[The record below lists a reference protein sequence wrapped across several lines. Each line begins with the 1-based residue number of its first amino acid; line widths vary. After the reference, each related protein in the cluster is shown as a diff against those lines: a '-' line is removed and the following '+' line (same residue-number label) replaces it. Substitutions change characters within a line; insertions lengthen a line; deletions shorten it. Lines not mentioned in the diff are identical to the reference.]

1 MTADVV
7 PAGSTGVV
15 RIAMV
20 AGETSGDLLSSHL
33 IAALRAKLPNAVFYG
48 IGGPRMEAQGFD
60 AWYPL
65 EKLAVLGYVD
75 ALRHYREISG
85 IRSRLKRRL
94 LADPPDVFIG
104 VDAPD
109 FNLALEKTLKQRGIP
124 AVHYV
129 SPSIWA
135 WRGERIHKIGAAVSR
150 LLALFPFEPPLY
162 EKQGIP
168 VTYVGHPLADLL
180 PVDDGRDAARTLLE
194 LSAQQPIFALLPGS
208 RQSELKYMADTF
220 IETARRIHQALP
232 NALFL
237 VPLAT
242 RETRLLFETALYRC
256 NARELPIR
264 MLFGHAHETMMAADV
279 VLVASGTA
287 TLEAALLKRPM
298 AIVYKMAPLSHRLM
312 RRMGY
317 LPYVGLPN
325 ILAGKFVVPEFIQD
339 DATPEN
345 LAQALLNLYHDKESS
360 ARIGEVFRD
369 IHLQLKQN
377 SAEKAAAAIIDCLP
391 AAAVTVMNTMTD
403 HALAPAA

>member
-1 MTADVV
+1 
-7 PAGSTGVV
+7 
-15 RIAMV
+15 MV
-20 AGETSGDLLSSHL
+20 AGEASGDLLASHL
-33 IAALRAKLPNAVFYG
+33 IQAIRAKLPGAVFYG
-48 IGGPRMEAQGFD
+48 IGGPKMIGQGFD

-65 EKLAVLGYVD
+65 EKLAVLGYVE
-75 ALRHYREISG
+75 ALKHYREISG
-85 IRSRLKRRL
+85 IRNRLKRRL
-94 LADPPDVFIG
+94 LADPPDIFIG
-104 VDAPD
+104 IDAPD
-109 FNLALEKTLKQRGIP
+109 FNLALEKTLKQRGTP
-124 AVHYV
+124 SVHYV

-135 WRGERIHKIGAAVSR
+135 WRGKRIHKIGAAVSR
-150 LLALFPFEPPLY
+150 VLALFPFEPALY

-168 VTYVGHPLADLL
+168 VSYVGHPLADIL
-180 PVDDGRDAARTLLE
+180 PVEDGRDAARELLE

-208 RQSELKYMADTF
+208 RQSELQYMADTF
-220 IETARRIHQALP
+220 IATAREIHAKLP

-264 MLFGHAHETMMAADV
+264 MLFGHAHEAMMAADA

-298 AIVYKMAPLSHRLM
+298 AIVYKMAPFSYRLM

-345 LAQALLNLYHDKESS
+345 LAQALLNLYADKETS
-360 ARIGEVFRD
+360 ARISATFRE

-377 SAEKAAAAIIDCLP
+377 TSEKAATAILDCLP
-391 AAAVTVMNTMTD
+391 SGVRNNALAAA
-403 HALAPAA
+403 A

>member
-1 MTADVV
+1 MR
-7 PAGSTGVV
+7 SGVV

-20 AGETSGDLLSSHL
+20 AGEASGDLLASHL
-33 IAALRAKLPNAVFYG
+33 IEALKARLPNAEFFG
-48 IGGPRMEAQGFD
+48 IGGPKMAGRGFD

-65 EKLAVLGYVD
+65 ESLAVRGYVEV
-75 ALRHYREISG
+75 LKHYREISG
-85 IRSRLKRRL
+85 IRSELKRRL

-109 FNLALEKTLKQRGIP
+109 FNLALEKSLKRRGIA

-129 SPSIWA
+129 GPSIWA
-135 WRGERIHKIGAAVSR
+135 WRGKRIHKIGAAVSR
-150 LLALFPFEPPLY
+150 ILALFPFEPALY
-162 EKQGIP
+162 ERQGIP
-168 VTYVGHPLADLL
+168 VTYVGHPLADML
-180 PVDDGRDAARTLLE
+180 PVDDGRSEARQLLG
-194 LSAQQPIFALLPGS
+194 LTDHQPVFALLPGS
-208 RQSELKYMADTF
+208 RQSELQYMAETF
-220 IETARRIHQALP
+220 IETARAIHERLP
-232 NALFL
+232 EALFL

-264 MLFGHAHETMMAADV
+264 MLFGHAHDAMKASDA

-298 AIVYKMAPLSHRLM
+298 AIAYKMASFSYRLM

-345 LAQALLNLYHDKESS
+345 MAQALLNFYADKRTCALIAE
-360 ARIGEVFRD
+360 EFRE

-377 SAEKAAAAIIDCLP
+377 TAEKAATAVINSLP
-391 AAAVTVMNTMTD
+391 QLVRNDVFASA
-403 HALAPAA
+403 

>member
-1 MTADVV
+1 MTEV
-7 PAGSTGVV
+7 PV

-20 AGETSGDLLSSHL
+20 AGEASGDLLASHL
-33 IAALRAKLPNAVFYG
+33 ILALRAKLPNAVFYG
-48 IGGPRMEAQGFD
+48 IGGPKMIGQGFD

-65 EKLAVLGYVD
+65 EKLAVRGYVEV
-75 ALRHYREISG
+75 LKHYREISG
-85 IRSRLKRRL
+85 IRSKLRRRL
-94 LADPPDVFIG
+94 LAQPPDVFIG

-109 FNLALEKTLKQRGIP
+109 FNLALEKCLKQRGIP
-124 AVHYV
+124 SIHYV

-150 LLALFPFEPPLY
+150 MLALFPFEAPLFQ
-162 EKQGIP
+162 KQNIP
-168 VTYVGHPLADLL
+168 VSYVGHPLADML
-180 PVDDGRDAARTLLE
+180 PLEDGRVAARELLG
-194 LSAQQPIFALLPGS
+194 LSPQQPVFALLPGS
-208 RQSELKYMADTF
+208 RQSELQYMADTF
-220 IETARRIHQALP
+220 IGTAREINKTLP

-242 RETRLLFETALYRC
+242 RETRLLFEAALYRC
-256 NARELPIR
+256 EARELPVR
-264 MLFGHAHETMMAADV
+264 MLFGHAHEAMMAADT

-298 AIVYKMAPLSHRLM
+298 AIVYKMAPFSYRLM

-345 LAQALLNLYHDKESS
+345 LAQALLNLYADKLSC
-360 ARIGEVFRD
+360 ARIGECFHQL
-369 IHLQLKQN
+369 HLQLRQN
-377 SAEKAAAAIIDCLP
+377 TAEKAAAAILEYLP
-391 AAAVTVMNTMTD
+391 PPVLQHVLTTAA
-403 HALAPAA
+403 

>member
-1 MTADVV
+1 MT
-7 PAGSTGVV
+7 SGVV

-20 AGETSGDLLSSHL
+20 AGEASGDLLASHL
-33 IAALRAKLPNAVFYG
+33 IQALKARLPNAVFYG
-48 IGGPRMEAQGFD
+48 IGGPKMLGQGFEV
-60 AWYPL
+60 WHPL
-65 EKLAVLGYVD
+65 EKLAVRGYVEV
-75 ALRHYREISG
+75 LRHYREISG
-85 IRSRLKRRL
+85 IRSDVKRRL
-94 LADPPDVFIG
+94 LAEPPDVFIG

-109 FNLALEKTLKQRGIP
+109 FNLALEKALKRRGIP
-124 AVHYV
+124 SIHYV

-135 WRGERIHKIGAAVSR
+135 WRGKRIHKIGASVSR
-150 LLALFPFEPPLY
+150 VLALFPFEPTLY

-168 VTYVGHPLADLL
+168 VTYVGHPLADML
-180 PVDDGRDAARTLLE
+180 PVEDGRDDARELLG
-194 LSAQQPIFALLPGS
+194 LLPQQPVFALLPGS
-208 RQSELKYMADTF
+208 RQSELQYMADAF
-220 IETARRIHQALP
+220 ISTAREINKALP
-232 NALFL
+232 DALFL

-264 MLFGHAHETMMAADV
+264 MLFGHAHEAMMASDA

-298 AIVYKMAPLSHRLM
+298 AIAYKMAPFSYRMM

-345 LAQALLNLYHDKESS
+345 LAQALLNFYADKATS
-360 ARIGEVFRD
+360 ARISEVFRG

-377 SAEKAAAAIIDCLP
+377 TAEKAAAAILDSLP
-391 AAAVTVMNTMTD
+391 MHTRPIAHATAA
-403 HALAPAA
+403 